1 MLFNISNHP
10 LSEWSAEQLTEAK
23 RLWGGVEDIPFPQV
37 DPDAT
42 TEQVNQLAEQLCEL
56 YVQIVE
62 RAEAGSAFHIMG
74 ELNFTFSIVTLLKQR
89 GCRVYAS
96 TSHRQSVVVSEGKM
110 LKSFC
115 FHQFREY

>member
-1 MLFNISNHP
+1 M
-10 LSEWSAEQLTEAK
+10 
-23 RLWGGVEDIPFPQV
+23 WGGVEDIPFPQV

-42 TEQVNQLAEQLCEL
+42 TEQVNQLAEQLCEQ

-62 RAEAGSAFHIMG
+62 RAQAGSAFHIMG

-96 TSHRQSVVVSEGKM
+96 TSHRQSVVVGEGKM